1 MTSPDSNHLT
11 WHAPLLEQEAR
22 ESCLN
27 QKGCVLWFTGLSGS
41 GKSTVARAFEQ
52 RLVSKGRVAY
62 ALDGDNLRLGLNT
75 DLTFSAEDR
84 KENIR
89 RVGELARL
97 FADAGLICL
106 TAFISPYRDDRNR
119 VRKRIQEGRFFEI
132 YVATPLEIC
141 EQRDPKGLYEKA
153 RTGEIPNFTGISAPY
168 EAPLNPDLAVN
179 EPGMSLDDSVDALWN
194 FLIEQGIFLPQ

>member
-11 WHAPLLEQEAR
+11 WHAPLLEQEVR

-41 GKSTVARAFEQ
+41 GKSTVARAFEH
-52 RLVSKGRVAY
+52 RLVSQGRVAY

-119 VRKRIQEGRFFEI
+119 VRQRIQDGRFFEI

-168 EAPLNPDLAVN
+168 EAPLNPDLLVN

>member
-1 MTSPDSNHLT
+1 MTSQDSNNLT
-11 WHAPLLEQEAR
+11 WHAPLLKSTDREAY
-22 ESCLN
+22 LK

-41 GKSTVARAFEQ
+41 GKSTVARAFEE
-52 RLVSKGRVAY
+52 RLVSHGKIAY

-97 FADAGLICL
+97 FADAGIICL
-106 TAFISPYRDDRNR
+106 TAFISPYRDDRAR
-119 VRKRIQEGRFFEI
+119 VRTRIPNARFYEI
-132 YVATPLEIC
+132 YVATPLEVC

-153 RTGEIPNFTGISAPY
+153 RAGEIPNFTGISAPY
-168 EAPLNPDLAVN
+168 EAPLNPDLKVN
-179 EPGMSLDDSVDALWN
+179 VPGMSLDDSVDALWN
-194 FLIEQGIFLPQ
+194 FLVEQGIFLPQ